1 MSKEYMTLDI
11 NKKIR
16 VNVVYNE
23 IEERRKRGNA
33 ERGFLE
39 FHALVQVMTENE
51 WAGFMFTQTVPAWNK
66 RIHFSHEIADQVL
79 RKLK

>member
-1 MSKEYMTLDI
+1 MNFTCPMSKEYMTLDI

-51 WAGFMFTQTVPAWNK
+51 
-66 RIHFSHEIADQVL
+66 
-79 RKLK
+79 